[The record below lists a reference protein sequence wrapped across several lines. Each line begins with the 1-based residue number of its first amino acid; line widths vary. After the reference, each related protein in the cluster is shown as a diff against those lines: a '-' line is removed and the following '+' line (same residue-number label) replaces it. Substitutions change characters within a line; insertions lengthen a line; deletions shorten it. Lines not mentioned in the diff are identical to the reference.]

1 MATLDAI
8 PAWRISEFRAEVRHR
23 LQVMGGRLRNTVN
36 FRGGYSGIQSA
47 VVNYLGETKAK
58 RIVDRKGLTPLME
71 VNHERRWVDPVGF
84 EWGHLDD
91 RFDRLFT
98 GISATGE
105 YTEAGVKAMRREED
119 LEIMNG
125 FFRTSKTG
133 ETGTTLE
140 TYASINTSSRFTVA
154 ESVGGANTGLNRAKL
169 NALRAVFTLHHVD
182 LENTQIHMIITEE
195 EVEDLMSDTTLLSSD
210 YMSRKAL
217 VDGQLPPILG
227 FNFHVFSSA
236 YLNANVPDFAV
247 ATNVR
252 TLPVWVQDGMHLAMW
267 EEMNIDAGKDP
278 AHKFNWLV
286 YMSSHY
292 GATRLEPAKVLQVK
306 TYHA

>member
-8 PAWRISEFRAEVRHR
+8 PAWRIQEFRAEVRHR
-23 LQVMGGRLRNTVN
+23 LQVMGGRLRDTVT
-36 FRGGYSGIQSA
+36 FKGGYQGINSA
-47 VVNYLGETKAK
+47 VVNYLGETKAR
-58 RIVDRKGLTPLME
+58 RIQDRKGLTPLME

-119 LEIMNG
+119 LEILNA
-125 FFRTSKTG
+125 FYRTSKTG

-140 TYASINTSSRFTVA
+140 TYASINTSSRFLVDQN
-154 ESVGGANTGLNRAKL
+154 EGGSNTGLNRAKL
-169 NALRAVFTLHHVD
+169 NALRAVFTKYNVD
-182 LENTQIHMIITEE
+182 LDSNQIHMVITEQ
-195 EVEDLMSDTTLLSSD
+195 EVEDLMSDATLLSSD

-217 VDGQLPPILG
+217 VDGVLPPILG
-227 FNFHVFSSA
+227 FNFHVFSSE
-236 YLNANVPDFAV
+236 YLEANVPDFAV
-247 ATNVR
+247 TSQVR
-252 TLPVWVQDGMHLAMW
+252 TLPVWIKSGMHLAMW

-278 AHKFNWLV
+278 AHKFNWIV

-292 GATRLEPAKVLQVK
+292 GATRLEPGYVLQVK
-306 TYHA
+306 TYH